1 MGRWVVCERV
11 CMAGLQAAQGGA
23 RDSPAT
29 ALAPGLATVYCG
41 LWCAA
46 CGVCSVLSESMCGPS
61 RAFERWPCG
70 ACEVRWCKLLG
81 CCEGRQRPEGTE
93 NDRTDKPYGLS
104 TKHNPRALRAAALG

>member
-41 LWCAA
+41 LWWAA

-70 ACEVRWCKLLG
+70 ACGAVVRTAGAAKADS
-81 CCEGRQRPEGTE
+81 
-93 NDRTDKPYGLS
+93 DRRGPRTIERIKP
-104 TKHNPRALRAAALG
+104 